1 MTQSPENPGIPEGPD
16 LAVSGDATPPGLS
29 YLATIDVEVDA
40 PIAIGTTVDGLRKV
54 IPIRGG
60 KVSGPGLSGEVLDA
74 GADFQQYPSE
84 TVAYLAADYVL
95 KTDDGHHIL
104 VENRALRTGSS
115 SDLNKL
121 MNGEQ
126 VDPERIYFRCAP
138 RLSADQ
144 SGPYAWLSDV
154 LFIGSGVRSPNG
166 VRIDIFQVR

>member
-1 MTQSPENPGIPEGPD
+1 MTDGSENVVEAEGRGAVPPE
-16 LAVSGDATPPGLS
+16 LTF
-29 YLATIDVEVDA
+29 LATIDVAVDA
-40 PIAIGTTVDGLRKV
+40 PITIGTTVDGLRKV
-54 IPIRGG
+54 VPIRGG

-74 GADFQQYPSE
+74 GADFQQYPSD

-121 MNGEQ
+121 MNGEH
-126 VDPERIYFRCAP
+126 VDPERIYFRCVP

-166 VRIDIFQVR
+166 VSIDIFQVH

>member
-1 MTQSPENPGIPEGPD
+1 MSQAPGPQNAGI
-16 LAVSGDATPPGLS
+16 ASGVTPPDLS
-29 YLATIDVEVDA
+29 YLATIDADVDA
-40 PIAIGTTVDGLRKV
+40 PITIGTTVDGLRKV
-54 IPIRGG
+54 VPIRGG
-60 KVSGPGLSGEVLDA
+60 RVAGPGLRGEVLDA

-126 VDPERIYFRCAP
+126 VDPVRIYFRCVP

-166 VRIDIFQVR
+166 VRIDIFQVH

>member
-1 MTQSPENPGIPEGPD
+1 MPQAPGPQGAGI
-16 LAVSGDATPPGLS
+16 ASGITPPDLS
-29 YLATIDVEVDA
+29 YLATIDVDVDA
-40 PIAIGTTVDGLRKV
+40 PITIGTTVDGLRKV
-54 IPIRGG
+54 APIRGG
-60 KVSGPGLSGEVLDA
+60 KVSGPGLRGEVLDA

-126 VDPERIYFRCAP
+126 VDPERIYFRCLP

-166 VRIDIFQVR
+166 VRIDIFQVH

>member
-1 MTQSPENPGIPEGPD
+1 MTQSQENPGIAEGPD

-29 YLATIDVEVDA
+29 YLATIDVDVDA
-40 PIAIGTTVDGLRKV
+40 PITIGTTVDGLRKV
-54 IPIRGG
+54 VPIRGG
-60 KVSGPGLSGEVLDA
+60 KVSGPEISGEVLDA

-95 KTDDGHHIL
+95 RTDDGHHIL

-126 VDPERIYFRCAP
+126 VDPERIYFRCVP

-166 VRIDIFQVR
+166 VRIDIFQVH